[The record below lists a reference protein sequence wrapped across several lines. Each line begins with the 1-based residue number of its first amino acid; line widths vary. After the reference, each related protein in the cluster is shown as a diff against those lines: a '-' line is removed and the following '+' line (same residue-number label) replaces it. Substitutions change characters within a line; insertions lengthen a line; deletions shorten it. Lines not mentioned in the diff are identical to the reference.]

1 MQYLCCSL
9 KGELNT
15 LYAAIV
21 IKTKRPV
28 LNYSDKWG
36 SYLPSVETWPTR
48 VETKFFKRPIVS

>member
-9 KGELNT
+9 KGAE
-15 LYAAIV
+15 YFVCCIV

-36 SYLPSVETWPTR
+36 SYLPSLETWPTR
-48 VETKFFKRPIVS
+48 VETEFFKRPIVS